1 MLITMIVIDIFYD
14 QEALEQRL
22 VECLIFYTK
31 EKKITWIETATD
43 FVAFSNSF
51 PSGVTLNK
59 NNNTLTGTIMSEM
72 AFQLFLTDEEKAE
85 LIENMDPI
93 KSPGKQNLQLTL
105 LMNEINSGNFLHFHS
120 PLNPSLGQEK
130 NEPT

>member
-72 AFQLFLTDEEKAE
+72 AFQLFWTDEEKAE

-105 LMNEINSGNFLHFHS
+105 LMNEINSGNFLH
-120 PLNPSLGQEK
+120 K
-130 NEPT
+130 